1 MCGRVG
7 YHRKVRLLAERAAVV
22 LFGILLPQAACRA
35 FGTEQGDAGDA
46 AATVDG
52 HAAISDAHA
61 EDAGADA
68 PPPVPCRSIQL
79 DGTSSY
85 LEVSGGG
92 APFENASFTLEA
104 WVKINQSPDEM
115 HIVAHS
121 HHDQADGYLLL
132 KFADKFQGRIYQK
145 NSGTH
150 ERLDGDSVKYN
161 KWQHVALVYDSAA
174 GKMTVFV
181 DGHGTST
188 SAPTVADKYSGP
200 ARIGAA
206 SYVNGFY
213 LDGLIDEVRVTKGV
227 AYASD
232 FTPPY
237 PLPDDDPNTVGVWH
251 LSEGVGLN
259 SAEARART
267 GMSLA
272 LHGAATWSSSCAKP

>member
-1 MCGRVG
+1 M
-7 YHRKVRLLAERAAVV
+7 AERAWVV
-22 LFGILLPQAACRA
+22 VFGILLPQAACRA
-35 FGTEQGDAGDA
+35 FGTEPAQGVNADA
-46 AATVDG
+46 AVD
-52 HAAISDAHA
+52 APAVISDATV

-132 KFADKFQGRIYQK
+132 KYGDAYQGRVYQK
-145 NSGTH
+145 NSGSH
-150 ERLDGDSVKYN
+150 ERLDGDAVKYGQ
-161 KWQHVALVYDSAA
+161 WQHVALVYDAVA

-181 DGHGTST
+181 DGHGTIT
-188 SAPTVADKYSGP
+188 AAPTVADKYNGP
-200 ARIGAA
+200 VRFGAA
-206 SYVNGFY
+206 SYMNGFY
-213 LDGLIDEVRVTKGV
+213 LEGFIDEVRVTKGV
-227 AYASD
+227 AYARD

-237 PLPDDDPNTVGVWH
+237 PLPDDDPDTVGVWH

-272 LHGAATWSSSCAKP
+272 LRGAATWSSSCAKP